1 MGCVRFIYFTL
12 LVLMPLTTWAQ
23 SSDTLAL
30 YFLKDDPYI
39 NRQIATKLEVLY
51 PYIGSK
57 SKIHILGYSRNPG
70 NPNMDDSL
78 SMQRVEGIAEYL
90 IGKGVNK
97 ANITGYISHDEIVR
111 DRNKAGGLDFDRRV
125 DVVIIDKIVPVKPE
139 PVVVAAPEPAK
150 PFAPRRRR
158 DVSAESISEAE
169 VGETLDFNM
178 LKFEGGTYY
187 ILPESVPELQKLLH
201 IMLNTPNLKIQIEGH
216 VCCTAPGRFDGEVEN
231 TRVYNLSVRRA
242 LYVYDYLVANGISE
256 DRLSYKGF
264 GSSRLLEGT
273 DINDKANRRV
283 EIRILSK

>member
-1 MGCVRFIYFTL
+1 MWHRGLIYITL
-12 LVLMPLTTWAQ
+12 MVLMPLNTWAQ

-30 YFLKDDPYI
+30 YFLHGDPHI
-39 NRQIATKLEVLY
+39 NRQIVTKLDVLY
-51 PYIGSK
+51 PYIGSQ

-70 NPNMDDSL
+70 NPNMDDSI
-78 SMQRVEGIAEYL
+78 SMRRVESIAEYL

-97 ANITGYISHDEIVR
+97 ANITGYVSHDEIVR

-139 PVVVAAPEPAK
+139 PVIVSAPEPAK

-158 DVSAESISEAE
+158 NVSAESISEAE
-169 VGETLDFNM
+169 VGETLDLDKLYFV
-178 LKFEGGTYY
+178 GGSYQ
-187 ILPESVPELQKLLH
+187 ILPESFPELEKLVEV
-201 IMLNTPNLKIQIEGH
+201 MKERPNLKIQIEGH
-216 VCCTAPGRFDGEVEN
+216 VCCTEDGRFDGQVDG
-231 TRVYNLSVRRA
+231 TGVYNLSVRRA

-256 DRLSYKGF
+256 ERLNYKGF

-273 DINDKANRRV
+273 TLTHPKNRRV